1 MRKYAPGAKPPADG
15 HLPAP
20 LPLSAMTTRE
30 PDGLTIREAADGDSE
45 QVIGLVAAVYGEY
58 PGCILDVDGEAP
70 HLLRPASAFAE
81 RGGTLWVAELDGAI
95 VACCGFADRDEAVEL
110 LSLYVAAPARRR
122 GLGRRLAGLVEAA
135 ARRRGRPRLELWT
148 DTRFLDAHR
157 LYEQLGYV
165 RGGTRKLHDLSGSV
179 EHHYRKSLV

>member
-1 MRKYAPGAKPPADG
+1 
-15 HLPAP
+15 
-20 LPLSAMTTRE
+20 MTTHE
-30 PDGLTIREAADGDSE
+30 PDGLTILEATDDDSE
-45 QVIGLVAAVYGEY
+45 QLIALIEAVYSEY
-58 PGCILDVDGEAP
+58 PGCVLDVEGEAP

-81 RGGTLWVAELDGAI
+81 RGGTLWVAELDGA
-95 VACCGFADRDEAVEL
+95 VVGCCGFADRGEALEL
-110 LSLYVAAPARRR
+110 LSLYVAARARQR

-135 ARRRGRPRLELWT
+135 GRRLGRPRLELWT

-165 RGGTRKLHDLSGSV
+165 RGGTRELHDISESA